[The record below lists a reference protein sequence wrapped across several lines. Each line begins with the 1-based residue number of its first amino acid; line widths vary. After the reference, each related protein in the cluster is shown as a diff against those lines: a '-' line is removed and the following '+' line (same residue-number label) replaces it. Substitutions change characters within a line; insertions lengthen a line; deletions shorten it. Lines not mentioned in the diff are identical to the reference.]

1 MKSVP
6 YRWALGWAL
15 PSLERA
21 VSPQSGAAGR
31 LQGPEGGR
39 GGRPTWGQQT
49 TKARPGDLALRHYY
63 FSVIFEIFLICRQHF
78 KFKRLHLKKKKKKKK
93 PQF

>member
-6 YRWALGWAL
+6 YRRALGWAL

-21 VSPQSGAAGR
+21 VSPQSGAAWR

-39 GGRPTWGQQT
+39 GGRPP
-49 TKARPGDLALRHYY
+49 PGDSRPQKRGQ
-63 FSVIFEIFLICRQHF
+63 EIWLSDTIAFQ
-78 KFKRLHLKKKKKKKK
+78 
-93 PQF
+93 